1 MADVYFNVRKLKGKA
16 HKEYVAFVDIMGTR
30 THMKNSIYESANFI
44 FKLHAAIISAW
55 REKNYHGIFVYPVMD
70 GAYITARNKAD
81 MINIMLRI
89 YRELAKLFV
98 KEQTQEHQYMIRGAI
113 AYGEVVHGHDIPYEA
128 SKAFENSLG
137 YKDHILLGSAMIA
150 AYDGEGRA
158 APFGIYVDQS
168 AVKHEE
174 AENKSNYGSFSADW
188 KWYQDSTLNLQ
199 EIDFTAF
206 REKII
211 ASLNAMKDTSHRFH
225 YSPDKVQNHI
235 ELTQNY
241 FNCV

>member
-30 THMKNSIYESANFI
+30 THMKKSVYESANFI

-55 REKNYHGIFVYPVMD
+55 REKNYHGVFVYPVMD
-70 GAYITARNKAD
+70 GAYITARNKDD

-113 AYGEVVHGHDIPYEA
+113 AYGEVIHGHDIPYGA

-150 AYDGEGRA
+150 AYDGEGKA
-158 APFGIYVDQS
+158 APFGIYVDES
-168 AVKHEE
+168 AVRHEE
-174 AENKSNYGSFSADW
+174 AEGKRDYGSFCADW
-188 KWYQDSTLNLQ
+188 KWYQDNTLNLR
-199 EIDFTAF
+199 EINFTDF

-211 ASLNAMKDTSHRFH
+211 DSLEAMKNPSHSFS
-225 YSPDKVQNHI
+225 YPPDKVQKHI
-235 ELTQNY
+235 EMAQSY
-241 FNCV
+241 FTDV